1 MIPPEIF
8 SPGFNGYRDWGLH
21 PPTIQSRYVSRCSG
35 AGQFARWVS
44 VRVRVPALVTLVR
57 AQQRYSRRP
66 FRRQNLSQ
74 ISSMWWGR
82 HLIIFI
88 IVSVI
93 IVVSSGVDIGQGRAP
108 NLFCLFLTSESEVD
122 CCPSM
127 FESKLQ
133 RPTNTDW
140 MLLLLNGSKQ
150 TNKFLN

>member
-1 MIPPEIF
+1 MAIEIEA
-8 SPGFNGYRDWGLH
+8 STLLLSRVDMYPGVQVQG
-21 PPTIQSRYVSRCSG
+21 
-35 AGQFARWVS
+35 GQFARWVS

-57 AQQRYSRRP
+57 AQQRYSRRL
-66 FRRQNLSQ
+66 FRRENLSQ

-150 TNKFLN
+150 TNTDDYIMIL

>member
-1 MIPPEIF
+1 MAIEIKA
-8 SPGFNGYRDWGLH
+8 STLPLSRVD
-21 PPTIQSRYVSRCSG
+21 RYVSRCSG

-57 AQQRYSRRP
+57 VQQRYSRRP

-93 IVVSSGVDIGQGRAP
+93 IVVSSGVDIGQGRAG
-108 NLFCLFLTSESEVD
+108 NLFCLFMTSESEVD

-127 FESKLQ
+127 LESKLQ

-140 MLLLLNGSKQ
+140 LLLLLKPFPIKQ
-150 TNKFLN
+150 TNKVLNLSNRDD